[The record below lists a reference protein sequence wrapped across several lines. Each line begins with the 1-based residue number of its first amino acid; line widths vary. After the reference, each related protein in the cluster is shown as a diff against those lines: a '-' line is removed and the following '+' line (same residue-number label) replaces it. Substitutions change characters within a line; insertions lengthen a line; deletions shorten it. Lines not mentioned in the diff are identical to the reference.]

1 VATAASSPQPSTR
14 TVPAASQSVS
24 ITIPAFN
31 EEETLEEVVRE
42 ALAAGDRLGAE
53 YEVLVVDDG
62 SGDRTGEIADRLADA
77 HSQVRVVH
85 HEANRGFSGAMQS
98 CMRNARGDYVFLG
111 PADGQ
116 ARYEDIERFWE
127 MTDRHDLLFSYR
139 VGRGDA
145 LHRKLASW
153 AWYTILRLLFGHR
166 VPEFSSTFL
175 FKRSTLDELS
185 VDVRAD
191 ASNFLPVLYLRA
203 MYAGCR
209 VGLVGTVQHERR
221 AGQAKGSSISNT
233 LRTLAED
240 LKLWW
245 RMRVRRER

>member
-1 VATAASSPQPSTR
+1 VVAP
-14 TVPAASQSVS
+14 SVS

-31 EEETLEEVVRE
+31 EEATIRDVVEEAV
-42 ALAAGDRLGAE
+42 AAGRGLGAD

-62 SGDRTGEIADRLADA
+62 SADRTREIADELAA
-77 HSQVRVVH
+77 THSEVRVVH
-85 HEANRGFSGAMQS
+85 HERNRGFSGAMQS
-98 CMRNARGDYVFLG
+98 CMTNASGDYVFLG

-116 ARYEDIERFWE
+116 ARYDDIKKFWE
-127 MTDRHDLLFSYR
+127 LIDGHDLLFSYR

-145 LHRKLASW
+145 LHRKVASW
-153 AWYTILRLLFGHR
+153 FWYALLRLLFGHR

-175 FKRSTLDELS
+175 FKRSALDELS
-185 VDVRAD
+185 VNVRSD

-203 MYAGCR
+203 MDRSCR
-209 VGLVGTVQHERR
+209 VGLVGTVQEERR
-221 AGQAKGSSISNT
+221 GGQAKGSSIRNT

-245 RMRVRRER
+245 RMRIRRMP